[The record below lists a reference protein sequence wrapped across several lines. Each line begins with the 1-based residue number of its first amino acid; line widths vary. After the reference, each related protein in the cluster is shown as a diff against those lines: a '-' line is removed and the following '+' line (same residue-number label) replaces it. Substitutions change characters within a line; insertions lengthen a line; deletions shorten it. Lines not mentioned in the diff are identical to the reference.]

1 MEIQVVW
8 MLEGLTSILVSKQSN
23 KKIIYIYTYKYIL
36 TNKNFILKI
45 NNIKDFLN
53 NLSIY
58 KTVSLTFIIYIYIY
72 II

>member
-1 MEIQVVW
+1 